1 MGSKV
6 IRNITKV
13 FKSASGVLF
22 GRATAGTGRG
32 EELTPAQVRSLLSVY
47 TISQTDT
54 AISTAV
60 NALVAGAPG
69 LLDTL
74 DELSAALG
82 DDANFASTVTT
93 ALAGKAAA
101 SHNHGNI
108 TNAGAIGST
117 ASLPVITGA
126 SGVLE
131 AGSFGT
137 TAGTFCQGND
147 ARLSDAR
154 TPTAHTHTAAAI
166 TDFSEAVDDEVAT
179 LLVAGTNITITYNDA
194 ANTLT
199 IASTASGLSG
209 TGSVDNAVLRADGTG
224 GATLQSSAIVIDDLF
239 TASPNNT
246 VNFVCL
252 KPTGGTSNVGVAV
265 VPQGTAPFTLAVPDG
280 TTTGGNAR
288 GTNAIDLQTVRTAAS
303 QVASGSPSILMGR
316 RGTASGAESICL
328 SASDSTA
335 SAAKTVAIG
344 DFANATTFGATAIGI
359 NAAGSGNQS
368 FAINNSTASGLRS
381 ISLGNATAS
390 ATDSLALQGGTA
402 SGQNSV
408 ASGIGSLAN
417 RFGLRASANGIFA
430 ASGDA
435 QRAGWV
441 LRNKTTNNTP
451 TTLFADGSSTRLTIT
466 SGKILFAD
474 VMILGS
480 KSDGLAVACYRRR
493 VAIKNV
499 SGTTTLVGSVET
511 IGTDIEDNA
520 ATDVAITA
528 DDTNDALQINVTG
541 ITGETWRWVARVEGL
556 EIAYGV

>member
-1 MGSKV
+1 MGVEAV
-6 IRNITKV
+6 IATQVIDTTSV
-13 FKSASGVLF
+13 
-22 GRATAGTGRG
+22 GRSVMTAADAAAARTALSLGTLATQNG
-32 EELTPAQVRSLLSVY
+32 
-47 TISQTDT
+47 TISDYLT
-54 AISTAV
+54 
-60 NALVAGAPG
+60 
-69 LLDTL
+69 
-74 DELSAALG
+74 
-82 DDANFASTVTT
+82 TV
-93 ALAGKAAA
+93 
-101 SHNHGNI
+101 
-108 TNAGAIGST
+108 
-117 ASLPVITGA
+117 
-126 SGVLE
+126 
-131 AGSFGT
+131 
-137 TAGTFCQGND
+137 
-147 ARLSDAR
+147 
-154 TPTAHTHTAAAI
+154 TAAATYQTI
-166 TDFSEAVDDEVAT
+166 LVSGTSIKTVNGSS
-179 LLVAGTNITITYNDA
+179 LLGSGD
-194 ANTLT
+194 LT
-199 IASTASGLSG
+199 VSGLSG
-209 TGSVDNAVLRADGTG
+209 TGSVDNAALRADGTG
-224 GATLQSSAIVIDDLF
+224 GATLQNSAWIINDNL

-246 VNFVCL
+246 VNHACL
-252 KPTGGTSNVGVAV
+252 EATGGTTDVSVSIKPKGA
-265 VPQGTAPFTLAVPDG
+265 GAFCLAAPDG

-344 DFANATTFGATAIGI
+344 DFANATTFGATALGI

-390 ATDSLALQGGTA
+390 ATDSLAIQGGTA
-402 SGQNSV
+402 SAQN
-408 ASGIGSLAN
+408 ATAIGIGALAN

-430 ASGDA
+430 AAGDA

-474 VMILGS
+474 VLITGI
-480 KSDGLAVACYRRR
+480 KSDGSAAACYKRK

-499 SGTTTLVGSVET
+499 GGTTSLVGTVET

-520 ATDVAITA
+520 STDVAITA

-541 ITGETWRWVARVEGL
+541 ITSETWRWVAVVEGL